1 MGKISPVS
9 IKYIIHANFIAT
21 GTVEKPD
28 VVGAVFGQTE
38 GLLGEDLE
46 LRELQKEGKIGRI
59 EVETET
65 KDGKTLGKIEI
76 PTALDKT
83 ETTLLAAALETIE
96 RVGPSDAKMQ
106 IEEIEDVRGSKREYI
121 MARAKAL
128 LEKIKGSQLE
138 SKEITESVKESSR
151 ISRLQEYGTE
161 RLPAGDLSAEE
172 IIIVEGRAD
181 VVNMLRH
188 GIDNVIGMSGTVM
201 PEAIKALGREK
212 TLTLFV
218 DGDRGGMLIAKN
230 ITENAR
236 MNFIAFAPEGKEV
249 EELAGKEIF
258 AALRKKIAASEFL
271 QHFEDTG
278 IKRQRTA
285 ERGRRTAGRASG
297 YSDRYPARAS
307 RRTVNAERPE
317 EPAEAE
323 QAKKIMP
330 NEKEKEIFRSRL
342 YDLIGTRGAYL
353 LDSNLDILRKVPI
366 GELGYAMNSL
376 GNNIYAAIVDGTATP
391 DIIRTAERTSCKHI
405 VARNFTSFT
414 TKLNLVS
421 L

>member
-65 KDGKTLGKIEI
+65 KDGKTIGKIEI

-128 LEKIKGSQLE
+128 LEKVKGSQLE

-201 PEAIKALGREK
+201 PEVIKALGKEK
-212 TLTLFV
+212 ILTLFV

-230 ITENAR
+230 ITENVR
-236 MNFIAFAPEGKEV
+236 VNFIAFAPEGKEV
-249 EELAGKEIF
+249 EELAGKEIL

-285 ERGRRTAGRASG
+285 EKGRRTVGRTAG
-297 YSDRYPARAS
+297 YSDRPPVRAA
-307 RRTVNAERPE
+307 RRTADAE
-317 EPAEAE
+317 EPE
-323 QAKKIMP
+323 QAKKILP
-330 NEKEKEIFRSRL
+330 
-342 YDLIGTRGAYL
+342 
-353 LDSNLDILRKVPI
+353 
-366 GELGYAMNSL
+366 
-376 GNNIYAAIVDGTATP
+376 
-391 DIIRTAERTSCKHI
+391 
-405 VARNFTSFT
+405 
-414 TKLNLVS
+414 
-421 L
+421 

>member
-65 KDGKTLGKIEI
+65 KDGKTIGKIEI

-128 LEKIKGSQLE
+128 LEKVKGSQLE

-201 PEAIKALGREK
+201 PEVIKALGKEK
-212 TLTLFV
+212 ILTLFV

-230 ITENAR
+230 ITENVR
-236 MNFIAFAPEGKEV
+236 VNFIAFAPEGKEV
-249 EELAGKEIF
+249 EELAGKEIL

-285 ERGRRTAGRASG
+285 ERGRRTVGRTAG
-297 YSDRYPARAS
+297 YSDRPPVRAA
-307 RRTVNAERPE
+307 RRTADAE
-317 EPAEAE
+317 EPE
-323 QAKKIMP
+323 QAKKILP
-330 NEKEKEIFRSRL
+330 SEKEKEIFRSRL
-342 YDLIGTRGAYL
+342 YELIGTRGAYL

-376 GNNIYAAIVDGTATP
+376 GNNIYAVIVDGTATP
-391 DIIRTAERTSCKHI
+391 DIIKTAERTSCRHI
-405 VARNFTSFT
+405 VARNFTYFT